1 MILLLNAILR
11 MYSLMVRPA
20 IFAWSLMLA
29 FSASVILM
37 KIRRV
42 ATSFYLVLAIVFSCS
57 VGSRGVAL
65 SKMRNHFSE

>member
-1 MILLLNAILR
+1 
-11 MYSLMVRPA
+11 
-20 IFAWSLMLA
+20 
-29 FSASVILM
+29 VILM

-42 ATSFYLVLAIVFSCS
+42 ATSFCLVLAIVLSCS